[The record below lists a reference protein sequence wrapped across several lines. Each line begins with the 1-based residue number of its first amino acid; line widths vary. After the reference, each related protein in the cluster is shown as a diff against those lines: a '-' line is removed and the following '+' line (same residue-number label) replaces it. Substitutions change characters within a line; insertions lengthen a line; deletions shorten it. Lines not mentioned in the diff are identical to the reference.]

1 MKNVSIV
8 VYCDGDIFH
17 HLKGYSLNVL
27 SENMSLDT
35 LRKTIMSTIAG
46 GGCVEYKYMEL
57 KHDDDVGKTFF
68 IFSKFSNKGLVE
80 LNAIFGRSLDE
91 IFALLHKPRN
101 PRFAYEIIA
110 LMHDKSM

>member
-1 MKNVSIV
+1 
-8 VYCDGDIFH
+8 
-17 HLKGYSLNVL
+17 
-27 SENMSLDT
+27 
-35 LRKTIMSTIAG
+35 MSTIAGYKILLDLFYWQPIYLG